1 MSQREIYD
9 VEIAMQAF
17 RMMRDGGYR
26 KAEKLFE
33 ALQADF
39 PEIPAERLKMIM
51 SQLCRRLM
59 ESE

>member
-1 MSQREIYD
+1 MSRREIYD

-33 ALQADF
+33 DLQTDF
-39 PEIPAERLKMIM
+39 PEIPPDRLKMVM
-51 SQLCRRLM
+51 GKLCRRLM
-59 ESE
+59 ENE